1 VVVCF
6 QIPTFDYSKTA
17 HSDIVKFG
25 LVFFQHLIALMLISK
40 KCREIKNW
48 KLPWKTATI
57 SNDRW

>member
-1 VVVCF
+1 
-6 QIPTFDYSKTA
+6 
-17 HSDIVKFG
+17 
-25 LVFFQHLIALMLISK
+25 MLISK